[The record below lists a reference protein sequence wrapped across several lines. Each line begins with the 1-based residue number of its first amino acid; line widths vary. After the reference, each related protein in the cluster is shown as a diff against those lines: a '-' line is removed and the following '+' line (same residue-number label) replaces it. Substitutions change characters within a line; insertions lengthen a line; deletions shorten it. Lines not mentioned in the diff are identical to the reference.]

1 MLHVTNDND
10 GLPIYMVTNNQGLCL
25 IRTTNGGIALYV
37 NAFTKNI
44 NPNLRLNVGG
54 DSGTKNALSP
64 RIFHHV
70 RRYHR

>member
-1 MLHVTNDND
+1 MLYVTDDD
-10 GLPIYMVTNNQGLCL
+10 GLPIYMVTNNEGLCL

-44 NPNLRLNVGG
+44 SPDLRLNVGG
-54 DSGTKNALSP
+54 DSGTKNVMSP

-70 RRYHR
+70 RRYRY

>member
-1 MLHVTNDND
+1 MLYVTDDD
-10 GLPIYMVTNNQGLCL
+10 GLPMYMVTNNEGLCL

-44 NPNLRLNVGG
+44 SPDLRLNVGG
-54 DSGTKNALSP
+54 DSGTKNTKTP

-70 RRYHR
+70 RRYRY